1 MAEQEMSLSRRKE
14 HAEEKVI
21 ESPENDSEPLDP
33 REDKSYPFA
42 VVLRLRVLQIVCG
55 IAALV
60 MGTVAIIEEK
70 GKLNLGLGIPAGGAT
85 IIAAAASIHTSR
97 GFEGYRPS
105 TCMPGSSLRFLGPSV
120 RIAVPLTILWGMACS
135 FQAALIINVILTL
148 LAKAQQP
155 QKEVILLQDDE
166 VATTGTVELT
176 GDLAILALIELG
188 LALLTILAV
197 VLVLR
202 IDCKFDPD

>member
-1 MAEQEMSLSRRKE
+1 MSL
-14 HAEEKVI
+14 
-21 ESPENDSEPLDP
+21 L
-33 REDKSYPFA
+33 
-42 VVLRLRVLQIVCG
+42 
-55 IAALV
+55 
-60 MGTVAIIEEK
+60 
-70 GKLNLGLGIPAGGAT
+70 
-85 IIAAAASIHTSR
+85 AASIHTSR

-135 FQAALIINVILTL
+135 FQAALVINVILTL

-166 VATTGTVELT
+166 VATTGTVEYT